1 MPVASFRALYVVH
14 GIEPVWMPG
23 GPGEQPVKAAM
34 HTIYLVLADRVGIG
48 LDNDPA
54 SMGRTLSQAERL
66 RVLKA
71 AFALSAERGGGW
83 TSWG

>member
-1 MPVASFRALYVVH
+1 MDRNT
-14 GIEPVWMPG
+14 
-23 GPGEQPVKAAM
+23 

-48 LDNDPA
+48 LDTDPA